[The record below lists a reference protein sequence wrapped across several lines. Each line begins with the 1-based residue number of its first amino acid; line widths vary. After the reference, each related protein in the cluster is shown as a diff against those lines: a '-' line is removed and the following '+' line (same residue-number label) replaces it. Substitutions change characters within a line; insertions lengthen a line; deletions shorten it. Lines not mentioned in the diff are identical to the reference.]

1 MGFKKIS
8 GNKNP
13 NVDEM
18 RKKMKEKQSTVHTNP
33 LLEKPVAEES
43 SPQKKK
49 GKAGRKPIKKYTQ
62 HYSTYFSREQEE
74 QLLSWCEENGMSP
87 SLAIRAAVVQMI
99 KA

>member
-8 GNKNP
+8 VNRNP
-13 NVDEM
+13 NIEEM
-18 RKKMKEKQSTVHTNP
+18 RQKMKEKQSTVHTNP

-43 SPQKKK
+43 SSPKKK
-49 GKAGRKPIKKYTQ
+49 GKVGRKPIKKYTQ

-74 QLLSWCEENGMSP
+74 RLLSWCEENGMSP

-99 KA
+99 KK